1 MRYRAKETLIHLVSL
16 GCSMKSNVKKIVRRA
31 QQSLEMSS
39 KPKIAKAFKL
49 AKAEGLFDYNWYQER
64 YGQFP
69 HELAAF
75 TDYLD
80 KSTSSNVNPSA
91 RFDTEFYQRCNVD
104 IYLKGIS
111 PLLHYMYHGRYEGR
125 ASAGVFDRWL
135 PSDELIAKD
144 SSTWKS
150 QKIAIVLHI
159 YYADF
164 VDKFADTVR
173 HFPTTVDIFVTA
185 GTSDI
190 EQASKNKFSKL
201 DNVKSVKTAICE
213 NRGRNFGPFL
223 VNFSKE
229 LLEYDLMCHLHSKK
243 SLYSGREQ
251 TQWFDYLNNFL
262 LKDKHV
268 VKSALRLFDGN
279 KDLGMYYPTSF
290 WMMPAW
296 VNHWT
301 CNKPFA
307 KGFEEDWGIDISANF
322 VNYPVGGMFWAR
334 PKALQPLLDRNFAYD
349 DFPCEPLPNDGSWLH
364 ALERVLGLLVEKQGY
379 KQFFYY
385 PSQGKFTTDKSSISA
400 AYFKSPESLLSD
412 IQNFDIVSFDIF
424 DTVLRRDYTAP
435 DYAKFKLGKDLVNEG
450 FFQSPEAFVDHR
462 NAAELACRK
471 KQNFEGDVDI
481 FETYHALAIEK
492 KIDPLIAQNWAER
505 EFGYDLEMAQPKDEM
520 VKIVHELNAKG
531 RDIWFITDIY
541 YTKEQISK
549 MLRKIGI
556 SVPYTLL
563 VSSDIKKRKDTGT
576 MWKYVKSRVDKL
588 EKSFI
593 HVGDNVRSDA
603 QICGDFGLQNV
614 HILNPLDKWRI
625 ANLTDHKLDN
635 EENILKWGKLISHF
649 GRYPFFGE

>member
-31 QQSLEMSS
+31 QQSLELTS

-49 AKAEGLFDYNWYQER
+49 AKSEGLFDYNWYQER

-104 IYLKGIS
+104 IYLNGIS

-135 PSDELIAKD
+135 PSDELLAKD

-159 YYADF
+159 YYPDF
-164 VDKFADTVR
+164 VDKFVDTVR
-173 HFPTTVDIFVTA
+173 CFPTSLDIFVTA
-185 GTSDI
+185 GTGNI
-190 EQASKNKFSKL
+190 AKTSKEKFSKL
-201 DNVKSVKTAICE
+201 NNVKTVKTAICE

-268 VKSALRLFDGN
+268 VKSVLRLFDGN
-279 KDLGMYYPTSF
+279 DDLGMYYPTSF

-307 KGFEEDWGIDISANF
+307 KGFEDDWGIDISDNF

-334 PKALQPLLDRNFAYD
+334 PKALKPLLDRKFSYE
-349 DFPCEPLPNDGSWLH
+349 DFPIEPLPNDGSWLH

-385 PSQGKFTTDKSSISA
+385 PPQGKFTTDKSSISA
-400 AYFKSPESLLSD
+400 SYFKSPESLLGD

-424 DTVLRRDYTAP
+424 DTVLRREYTAP
-435 DYAKFKLGKDLVNEG
+435 DYAKLKLGMDLVKEG
-450 FFQSPEAFVDHR
+450 FFSSPEIFVEHR
-462 NAAELACRK
+462 NAVELACRK

-492 KIDPLIAQNWAER
+492 EIDPLITQNWAER
-505 EFGYDLEMAQPKDEM
+505 EFCYDLEMAQPKDEM

-576 MWKYVKSRVDKL
+576 MWKDVKSRVDKL

-625 ANLTDHKLDN
+625 ANLADHKLDTQ
-635 EENILKWGKLISHF
+635 ENILKWGKLISNF